1 MCRKKDKLP
10 PPTIDA
16 VYESEYSRDF
26 LSIKKGNGT
35 AVIVDD
41 VLATGGTLN
50 ATNDVAK
57 LAGYDVKDNVV
68 LIDLK
73 YIPRVKDF
81 NFKVKGLIE
90 YE

>member
-1 MCRKKDKLP
+1 
-10 PPTIDA
+10 
-16 VYESEYSRDF
+16 
-26 LSIKKGNGT
+26 
-35 AVIVDD
+35 